1 MPSKVGLEKVI
12 GVSVVRIL
20 LPIVR
25 AKLFCPFW
33 SEAMTSSLNHPLNLE
48 VLKTVLPNCW
58 G

>member
-1 MPSKVGLEKVI
+1 MPSKVGLENVI
-12 GVSVVRIL
+12 GVSVVRIM

-33 SEAMTSSLNHPLNLE
+33 SEAMTSWLNHALNLE
-48 VLKTVLPNCW
+48 VLKIVLPNCW